1 MHHSEED
8 ITVTHIMENDMH
20 FYDMLLIK
28 PDASEKEIRSQ
39 QEMLCRRLVH
49 SLPNRMTAL
58 DRHRREQ
65 AAKRLEKS
73 LEILLDKEQRPFF
86 DYQIAE
92 YRKLRPRSALGI
104 TSERVL
110 RSQIRKERMETLRF
124 RFIISFITLVL
135 FSLLYLKDAII
146 LVALLYGW
154 GQAMLGA
161 SVVLLLSIAG
171 SFKFMDSLYMVDRL
185 QNAGPFEFFVR
196 T

>member
-1 MHHSEED
+1 M
-8 ITVTHIMENDMH
+8 THIMENDMH
-20 FYDMLLIK
+20 FYDILLIK

-73 LEILLDKEQRPFF
+73 LEILLDKEQRPLF

-124 RFIISFITLVL
+124 RFIISFITLVM

-161 SVVLLLSIAG
+161 SVVFLLSVAG
-171 SFKFMDSLYMVDRL
+171 SFKFMDSLYML
-185 QNAGPFEFFVR
+185 I
-196 T
+196 